1 MFHSYVKLPKGN
13 GDKWWSNKLSMRWLK
28 FLWGGFVIRNW
39 KILGW
44 SLFVSMVSKKRQGYG
59 WRSQIRV
66 MHPMVSLV
74 LQVVSVCVACLAKF
88 GNEIF

>member
-1 MFHSYVKLPKGN
+1 ML
-13 GDKWWSNKLSMRWLK
+13 LK
-28 FLWGGFVIRNW
+28 FLWGGFPYATGKSW
-39 KILGW
+39 AGHCLCPW
-44 SLFVSMVSKKRQGYG
+44 FKKKQGSG

>member
-1 MFHSYVKLPKGN
+1 MEQQAVEI
-13 GDKWWSNKLSMRWLK
+13 SMGW
-28 FLWGGFVIRNW
+28 FSIRNW

-44 SLFVSMVSKKRQGYG
+44 SLFVSVVSKKKQGSG